1 MADATYARD
10 WPRFT
15 ASVGEGRG
23 PLDSIPNCRGVPFV
37 LWGLSA
43 RNAAPVGRRNPFR
56 WSDHFM
62 RKVSY
67 LVSLVGLLLVFTVK
81 IGQAHSDAMRRR
93 RMQRIWAHKRDE
105 WLRNLPA

>member
-1 MADATYARD
+1 
-10 WPRFT
+10 
-15 ASVGEGRG
+15 
-23 PLDSIPNCRGVPFV
+23 
-37 LWGLSA
+37 
-43 RNAAPVGRRNPFR
+43 
-56 WSDHFM
+56 M

-93 RMQRIWAHKRDE
+93 RMQRIWANKRDE

>member
-1 MADATYARD
+1 MPHTRVTGLVSPQAWARAADPSTVS
-10 WPRFT
+10 PT
-15 ASVGEGRG
+15 AEG
-23 PLDSIPNCRGVPFV
+23 SPFV